1 MSIGTFDGAYP
12 AEALHEPVERAI
24 RQRVPKQT
32 SAEAKAAYALVTR
45 RDEETCVRCR
55 RGGNM
60 QRDHRQNRL
69 PGNTVPSNLQLL
81 CGPSTAGEGC
91 HSWKTH
97 NPDEA
102 IVAGFAI
109 PRHTMFTPAEWPAR
123 RWTRTMHGT
132 YREAWVL
139 YFDVP
144 EHGRM
149 WLEIPDIDAHY
160 RRRQA
165 GIL

>member
-1 MSIGTFDGAYP
+1 MSIGTPLGAEP
-12 AEALHEPVERAI
+12 VVALHEPVERAVRPKAV
-24 RQRVPKQT
+24 RQTP
-32 SAEAKAAYALVTR
+32 SEARAAYNLVTR

-55 RGGNM
+55 RGGAV

-81 CGPSTAGEGC
+81 CPPC
-91 HSWKTH
+91 HLWKTE
-97 NPDEA
+97 NPEQA
-102 IVAGFAI
+102 LQEGWAV

-123 RWTRTMHGT
+123 RWVKTLHGT

-139 YFDVP
+139 YFDEP

>member
-1 MSIGTFDGAYP
+1 MSIGTPEGAV
-12 AEALHEPVERAI
+12 PVEAVHEGVDRVV
-24 RQRVPKQT
+24 RQRTPSQT

-55 RGGNM
+55 RGGAV
-60 QRDHRQNRL
+60 QRDHRQNRQ

-81 CGPSTAGEGC
+81 CAPC
-91 HSWKTH
+91 HKWKTE
-97 NPDEA
+97 NPQQA
-102 IVAGFAI
+102 IQDGWAV
-109 PRHTMFTPAEWPAR
+109 PRHTMFAPADWPAR
-123 RWTRTMHGT
+123 RWTRTLHGT
-132 YREAWVL
+132 FRQAWVL
-139 YFDVP
+139 YFDIP

-165 GIL
+165 GVL

>member
-1 MSIGTFDGAYP
+1 MSLGTPVGAMPVAAQVEGEQRAVAAKAIKQTP
-12 AEALHEPVERAI
+12 AEAKRA
-24 RQRVPKQT
+24 
-32 SAEAKAAYALVTR
+32 YDLVTR

-55 RGGNM
+55 RGGAV

-81 CGPSTAGEGC
+81 CPSC
-91 HSWKTH
+91 HQWKTE
-97 NPDEA
+97 NPEHALRDGWA
-102 IVAGFAI
+102 V
-109 PRHTMFTPAEWPAR
+109 PRHTVFTPAEWPAR
-123 RWTRTMHGT
+123 RWVRTLHGT
-132 YREAWVL
+132 YRMAWVL
-139 YFDVP
+139 YFDAP